1 MLQETADEFFS
12 GQRAESGL
20 AGFGVLIAKGH
31 LAIFQFQDAMVADGH
46 PENVSGEVLHGGS
59 SIADR
64 LTVHNPALL
73 PDGFGNVVEEISLS
87 QSLSEL
93 CAKDLGKA
101 LHRKE
106 EVFPPRQPVLSIQS
120 QGCQVQGV

>member
-12 GQRAESGL
+12 GQRAEPGL

-31 LAIFQFQDAMVADGH
+31 LAIFQFQDAVVADGN

-59 SIADR
+59 SISDQ
-64 LTVHNPALL
+64 LTVHNPVLL
-73 PDGFGNVVEEISLS
+73 PDGFGNVIEEIGLL

-93 CAKDLGKA
+93 CAKDLGEG
-101 LHRKE
+101 LHREE
-106 EVFPPRQPVLSIQS
+106 EVFSPRQPVLSI
-120 QGCQVQGV
+120 